1 MSSVRVAS
9 ERLDRLDRRFYGFAL
24 PGLAAWIVFQVI
36 LPPFFAN
43 TGPPG
48 SYALGILALVPLCAT
63 YSVCLIFS
71 SYVLVF
77 PIRARIKATVVLI
90 NLSHPVFFAV
100 SLIT

>member
-9 ERLDRLDRRFYGFAL
+9 ERLARLDRRFYGFAL
-24 PGLAAWIVFQVI
+24 PGLAAWIVFQVV
-36 LPPFFAN
+36 LPRFFAN
-43 TGPPG
+43 TDPPG
-48 SYALGILALVPLCAT
+48 SYALGILALVPLYAV
-63 YSVCLIFS
+63 YSVCLLFS
-71 SYVLVF
+71 TYVLIF